1 MFYES
6 DAMFDTSFDIL
17 VVLFFVCFFGV
28 IGYVVVKVVV
38 QWNRNNHSPLIN
50 VPATV
55 IAKRADVSS
64 HRYANANDFSG
75 LADYEC
81 DRSKWEQFVRQMEL
95 FYQFK
100 CDKLEFKDISY
111 GSKIS
116 FEMDALGHFLKYK
129 LHRLHHCLMVKVLVD
144 SKTILQIL
152 HHIFLASRFQ
162 FLLKSHFHIHSYLTA
177 LYKVHLL

>member
-1 MFYES
+1 MFLES

-64 HRYANANDFSG
+64 RRYANANDFSG
-75 LADYEC
+75 AHGYRTTSSTDYYITFQTKSGERIEFSVE
-81 DRSKWEQFVRQMEL
+81 DSEYGLWIEGDEGVL
-95 FYQFK
+95 SYQGTRYLGFK
-100 CDKLEFKDISY
+100 
-111 GSKIS
+111 
-116 FEMDALGHFLKYK
+116 
-129 LHRLHHCLMVKVLVD
+129 RV
-144 SKTILQIL
+144 
-152 HHIFLASRFQ
+152 
-162 FLLKSHFHIHSYLTA
+162 
-177 LYKVHLL
+177 

>member
-1 MFYES
+1 MFLES

-28 IGYVVVKVVV
+28 MGYVVVKVVV

-75 LADYEC
+75 VQMIFREC
-81 DRSKWEQFVRQMEL
+81 MVTEQ
-95 FYQFK
+95 
-100 CDKLEFKDISY
+100 
-111 GSKIS
+111 
-116 FEMDALGHFLKYK
+116 
-129 LHRLHHCLMVKVLVD
+129 LH
-144 SKTILQIL
+144 LQI
-152 HHIFLASRFQ
+152 I
-162 FLLKSHFHIHSYLTA
+162 T
-177 LYKVHLL
+177 

>member
-17 VVLFFVCFFGV
+17 VVLFFICFFGV

-64 HRYANANDFSG
+64 HRYANDFSG
-75 LADYEC
+75 AHGYRTTSSTDYYITFQTKSGERIEFSVE
-81 DRSKWEQFVRQMEL
+81 DSEYGLLIEGDEGVL
-95 FYQFK
+95 SYQGTRYLGFK
-100 CDKLEFKDISY
+100 
-111 GSKIS
+111 
-116 FEMDALGHFLKYK
+116 
-129 LHRLHHCLMVKVLVD
+129 RV
-144 SKTILQIL
+144 
-152 HHIFLASRFQ
+152 
-162 FLLKSHFHIHSYLTA
+162 
-177 LYKVHLL
+177 

>member
-1 MFYES
+1 MFLES

-64 HRYANANDFSG
+64 HRYFSG
-75 LADYEC
+75 AHGYRTTSSTDYYITFQTKSGERIEFSVE
-81 DRSKWEQFVRQMEL
+81 DSEYGLLIEGDEGVL
-95 FYQFK
+95 SYQGTRYLGFK
-100 CDKLEFKDISY
+100 
-111 GSKIS
+111 
-116 FEMDALGHFLKYK
+116 
-129 LHRLHHCLMVKVLVD
+129 RV
-144 SKTILQIL
+144 
-152 HHIFLASRFQ
+152 
-162 FLLKSHFHIHSYLTA
+162 
-177 LYKVHLL
+177 